1 MSQAHVELD
10 DPTLIDAVSV
20 LVCASTIAI
29 LVVAAVV
36 TIAYRKVGSIK
47 LLGGTMPLC
56 CLSAAVAILAVLIT
70 NGYLGGHYATILRT
84 AVCQLWDYYITIPAQ
99 AIFFG
104 SIASACLGSRLAR
117 ILFVSSV
124 RMGISNQS
132 PCVVNNE
139 SDIGED
145 VVHKG
150 PSAADFSV
158 YPEWYTKSKSQKNP
172 MFFVE
177 PDGMV
182 VVNSTVANAHLKDV
196 ILFDENNSNSGLYV
210 IEGSSDEDSE
220 DQVHDT
226 PCDAVPDSDGCT
238 FSEEMVVLNTCTR
251 EEEDDRDED
260 DEHADELD
268 EKKEDKET
276 PYEVDLVSSDTGTLQ
291 SDPCVCKASEH
302 RMDVLGLAIFV
313 RPGFLVKKVLTILE
327 NGSASRNT
335 KIAQGALWFVVIALA
350 LGLCLL
356 SIVPG
361 ATSWDEE
368 AHSCY
373 SEAWIKV
380 LVICSL
386 VFIFLMAAA
395 TVAGSKLVARS
406 DEQTSMTTIMRICKR
421 HFAVPVYAERA
432 ESELGDDSIDIIGQP
447 PPLGVLAR
455 IKSLVMRSAG
465 LMARLFI
472 NTACIFMCTM
482 VAGCMALVKIRVVD
496 TWDLRDDKKSATVA
510 RSMTDTVLTRS
521 REVLYTCAYFCVSA
535 SSPGRATVTISGDGT
550 PYLRPTGHS
559 VHDYYVGAQ
568 NYSITSHMKVRH
580 GQALVLFALSLLIL
594 VPLNVS
600 GYVSTSTG
608 RFLYMTTMCA
618 TYVGCIYLIEGVV
631 LVDVL
636 FNKSTRFRDGML
648 IAKDHEIIPDTISS
662 AWRKNQFI
670 IIGEFLN
677 YITRKHADTVYRTIG
692 ISKRKHTML
701 GLTILET
708 GQQAPSRSENEGV
721 LYVDKMVIL
730 AASIINSNSACS
742 IDALSGISGTTSFPG
757 IGESDAPLSQ
767 LKRLRKWLIDPL
779 KVNESDRNVRQETV
793 DLARYRLPCFDGVAC
808 SIFPDA
814 VFVSSPSLD
823 DDQTMEKIS
832 KVALVILGCLFWE
845 EYRTYC
851 LRKREFMDMES
862 GMSTAA
868 ATREYS

>member
-1 MSQAHVELD
+1 MSQTHVELE

-20 LVCASTIAI
+20 LVCGTTIAT
-29 LVVAAVV
+29 LVVVSVV

-70 NGYLGGHYATILRT
+70 NGYLGGHYATLLRT

-124 RMGISNQS
+124 RMGISNS
-132 PCVVNNE
+132 RSGDTEGDVNHE
-139 SDIGED
+139 GS
-145 VVHKG
+145 
-150 PSAADFSV
+150 SAADFSV
-158 YPEWYTKSKSQKNP
+158 YPEWYAKARPVKNVTVFKDP
-172 MFFVE
+172 NDMLVI
-177 PDGMV
+177 
-182 VVNSTVANAHLKDV
+182 NSTVANAHLKDV
-196 ILFDENNSNSGLYV
+196 ILFDESNGNQGLYV
-210 IEGSSDEDSE
+210 ITGSSDDDDGE
-220 DQVHDT
+220 DQLQDAPV
-226 PCDAVPDSDGCT
+226 CDASPEEDGCT
-238 FSEEMVVLNTCTR
+238 FTEEMEVLDTR
-251 EEEDDRDED
+251 GGDGDTDDEEHSERLIDRKEEEAEDE
-260 DEHADELD
+260 A
-268 EKKEDKET
+268 
-276 PYEVDLVSSDTGTLQ
+276 PYEVELVSSATGTLK
-291 SDPCVCKASEH
+291 SDPCVSKANEH
-302 RMDVLGLAIFV
+302 RMDLLGLAIFI
-313 RPGFLVKKVLTILE
+313 RPGFLVKKILTILE

-335 KIAQGALWFVVIALA
+335 KLAQAALWVVVITLA

-356 SIVPG
+356 SVVPG
-361 ATSWDEE
+361 ATSWDAD

-373 SEAWIKV
+373 SEVWIKV

-395 TVAGSKLVARS
+395 TVAGSKLMVRS

-421 HFAVPVYAERA
+421 HFAVPLYAERA
-432 ESELGDDSIDIIGQP
+432 QAESSADDASTVGEAP
-447 PPLGVLAR
+447 SRGVLAR
-455 IKSLVMRSAG
+455 ARSLVVRSVG
-465 LMARLFI
+465 FVARLFL
-472 NTACIFMCTM
+472 NTACLFMCSM
-482 VAGCMALVKIRVVD
+482 AAGCTSLVRVRVVD
-496 TWDLRDDKKSATVA
+496 TWSLMDDQKSASVA

-535 SSPGRATVTISGDGT
+535 SSPGRATITISSDGT

-568 NYSITSHMKVRH
+568 NYSITGHMKVRH
-580 GQALVLFALSLLIL
+580 GHALVLFALSLLIL

-600 GYVSTSTG
+600 GYVSTSAG

-618 TYVGCIYLIEGVV
+618 TYIGCIYLIEGVV

-636 FNKSTRFRDGML
+636 FNKGVRFRDGML

-677 YITRKHADTVYRTIG
+677 YVTRKHADTVYRTVG
-692 ISKRKHTML
+692 VTKKNQTML
-701 GLTILET
+701 GLTALET
-708 GQQAPSRSENEGV
+708 GQQAPSRSTNEGV
-721 LYVDKMVIL
+721 LFVDKMIIL
-730 AASIINSNSACS
+730 AASNINSNSACS
-742 IDALSGISGTTSFPG
+742 IDALSGVSSATSFPG
-757 IGESDAPLSQ
+757 IGEPDAPLAQ

-779 KVNESDRNVRQETV
+779 KVNESDQNVRRETV
-793 DLARYRLPCFDGVAC
+793 DLARYRLPCFDRVVC

-814 VFVSSPSLD
+814 EFVSSPSVD
-823 DDQTMEKIS
+823 EDQTMETIS
-832 KVALVILGCLFWE
+832 KVALVILGCLFWD

-851 LRKREFMDMES
+851 HRKREFMDMES